1 MRTGPILRSTGRPM
15 QTNGGCSRRCRR
27 TIAAEQSVPGQAS
40 RTTIGEYRA
49 RRTNEQARRCREP
62 LPRRGNAGGWAA
74 QALASDPE
82 AAQASMAGQ
91 EQTGAMLFGR
101 RTYEDVVGHWLS
113 TPEPNPFTEILEQT
127 PKYVASRTL
136 TEPLPH
142 PNSTLLKGDAIER
155 VALLKQESG
164 QDLVVLG
171 SGLLVRDLAAAGL
184 IDEYVLTMIPVVLG
198 SGTRLFGNTYI
209 ALEVVHSV
217 TTSSGIV
224 VARLRVAQ

>member
-1 MRTGPILRSTGRPM
+1 MSKLVVVENLSLDGVMQAPGRPDED
-15 QTNGGCSRRCRR
+15 TRGGFDH
-27 TIAAEQSVPGQAS
+27 
-40 RTTIGEYRA
+40 
-49 RRTNEQARRCREP
+49 
-62 LPRRGNAGGWAA
+62 GGWAA
-74 QALASDPE
+74 EPLGKDPE
-82 AAQASMAGQ
+82 AVQASMAGQ
-91 EQTGAMLFGR
+91 GRAGAMLFGR